1 MKHNEEML
9 AKGKEAWKGKVRLI
23 GLSTDQDRAKLC
35 SHIVSKGYEKH
46 VEHYHAQNG
55 TCKINEQLG
64 AGGIPHVALLN
75 PKGEIV
81 FKGHP
86 SSINLEKAIDD
97 LLEKG
102 ESSLCPKPSAGG
114 EAADDDEEEDKPGAA
129 FPGDAGAFVTNF
141 KAKVNEMIKDADLVK
156 SCEGFQRAFFVLEEK
171 SFFNAAKKT
180 IDANLEMHLVLVGG
194 GEGKDAAVTKIKELT
209 KELRE
214 TTGVKVNEQIM

>member
-1 MKHNEEML
+1 
-9 AKGKEAWKGKVRLI
+9 
-23 GLSTDQDRAKLC
+23 
-35 SHIVSKGYEKH
+35 
-46 VEHYHAQNG
+46 
-55 TCKINEQLG
+55 
-64 AGGIPHVALLN
+64 VALLN

-214 TTGVKVNEQIM
+214 TTGVKVNEQIV